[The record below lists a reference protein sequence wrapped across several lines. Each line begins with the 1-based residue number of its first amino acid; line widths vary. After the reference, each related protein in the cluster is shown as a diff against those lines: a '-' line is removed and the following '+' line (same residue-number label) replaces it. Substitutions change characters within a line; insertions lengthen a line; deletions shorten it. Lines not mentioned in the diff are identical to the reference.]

1 MNHASVLR
9 QARARYARVVLR
21 VTVLELPATW
31 GEPRVAIDAV
41 DAELAR
47 GPATDIVLLPE
58 ASLTGYV
65 SPLGDFDLTPFA
77 EPITGPTARA
87 VREIARER
95 GVVLIAP
102 LVLREGKACFNAMIA
117 CDRAGELLF
126 TYRKRRPWFPEAW
139 ATPGPAPA
147 PVVTIDGARVTIAIC
162 FDVHFLAADASAAL
176 AASDLLLFPSAWV
189 DEDDTRPVQLAQ
201 LATQYQLAIANA
213 NWSAG
218 VVTIAG
224 QGASSIVGANGQVLA
239 RAPSLLELAS
249 SHSGIARA
257 DAALEV
263 TRLFA

>member
-1 MNHASVLR
+1 M
-9 QARARYARVVLR
+9 LR

-31 GEPRVAIDAV
+31 GEPRASLDAV
-41 DAELAR
+41 DTELAR

-77 EPITGPTARA
+77 ELITGPTARA

-95 GVVLIAP
+95 GVVLVAP
-102 LVLREGKACFNAMIA
+102 LVLREGSACFNAMIA
-117 CDRAGELLF
+117 GGRTGELLF
-126 TYRKRRPWFPEAW
+126 TYRKRRPWFPERW

-162 FDVHFLAADASAAL
+162 FDVHFLADDASEAL

-189 DEDDTRPVQLAQ
+189 EEDDTRPARLTQ
-201 LATQYQLAIANA
+201 LATRHHLAIANA

-218 VVTIAG
+218 VVSIAG
-224 QGASSIVGANGQVLA
+224 QGASSIVGANGHVLA
-239 RAPSLLELAS
+239 RTPSMLELAS
-249 SHSGIARA
+249 SHDGIARA
-257 DAALEV
+257 DAVLEV
-263 TRLFA
+263 TDFFA